1 MARNF
6 ICAVDVGSS
15 RIKAAAGE
23 VLPGERINVLGIS
36 SAPSTGIRRG
46 TVIDAPATAEAIDSV
61 LNELEHLTG
70 VPINE
75 TRVCFS
81 APSLF
86 SFVNRAAVAVSNP
99 SGEITS
105 PDLERL
111 LKSARMVNI
120 PPTHSMVHLVPR
132 HYTID
137 GMEGVREPSGMIGH
151 RLEAEVLIIA
161 VATSFLQNLV
171 NTLGRAGVKVRD
183 LAISSFLSA
192 EAVLAASEKDMGVV
206 LIDIGGGTTDLAVY
220 TRGAPL
226 LSAVLPL
233 GGEHITNDLAIGLR
247 TMASEARSLKE
258 NYGCCS
264 TVLADE
270 EVLFNVTSI
279 YGKESRVI
287 SEKTLASII
296 EPRVQE
302 LMQFIADELDKAG
315 LTGRLPGGAV
325 FTGGSA
331 KLKGILQVGEEYLMM
346 NTRIGYPENIWGDFD
361 HLKNPEYSS
370 LIGAL
375 LFGNQAREM
384 VAHDNREVTHFS
396 KYLEKVVDKFMYF
409 LK

>member
-1 MARNF
+1 MTRNY
-6 ICAVDVGSS
+6 ICAVDIGSS

-23 VLPGERINVLGIS
+23 VLPEQRINVLGICS
-36 SAPSTGIRRG
+36 TPSTGIRRG

-70 VPINE
+70 IPINE

-86 SFVNRAAVAVSNP
+86 SFINRAAVAVSNP
-99 SGEITS
+99 GGEIAS

-120 PPTHSMVHLVPR
+120 PPTHSMVHLLPR
-132 HYTID
+132 FYTID
-137 GMEGVREPSGMIGH
+137 GMEGVREPTGMVGH

-171 NTLGRAGVKVRD
+171 NTLNRAGVKVRD

-192 EAVLAASEKDMGVV
+192 EAVLGASEKEMGVV

-220 TRGAPL
+220 SKGAPL
-226 LSAVLPL
+226 LTAVLPL

-247 TMASEARSLKE
+247 TTAAEARSLKE
-258 NYGCCS
+258 QQGCCS
-264 TVLADE
+264 LNLADTQE
-270 EVLFNVTSI
+270 LLSVTSI
-279 YGKESRVI
+279 YGKESRMI
-287 SEKTLASII
+287 SEQTLASII
-296 EPRVQE
+296 SPRVEE
-302 LMQFIADELDKAG
+302 LMQFIADELAKAG

-331 KLKGILQVGEEYLMM
+331 KLKGILEVGEEYLEM

-361 HLKNPEYSS
+361 YLKNPEYSS

-375 LFGNQAREM
+375 LFGSRAKEM
-384 VAHDNREVTHFS
+384 VAQENREVAHFS
-396 KYLEKVVDKFMYF
+396 KYLERVLDKVMYF